1 MIILA
6 SNSPRRK
13 QLLAFGGWSFQV
25 SPVDIDEGVR
35 VGEKPDDY
43 VLRLSRE
50 KAQAARLSLSQPVQ
64 SMDVIVS
71 ADTSVVLNINHDNWE
86 AVQSLPEFIQY
97 GNQTATSQLI
107 LGKPSDEKHAEQIL
121 RLLRNQTHQVYTG
134 ISVMRIADGEMQS
147 MLVATDVPM
156 RDYSDSEMHAYII
169 SGDPFDKAGA
179 YAIQHRDFHPAQEL
193 HGCYANVMGLPVCH
207 LAIMLRKFNLD
218 IQLDI
223 AENCLETFDY
233 SCPISKQVLESNE

>member
-13 QLLAFGGWSFQV
+13 QLLAFGGLSFQV

-35 VGEKPDDY
+35 VGEKPDAY

-50 KAQAARLSLSQPVQ
+50 KAQAAHLSLSRREQTE
-64 SMDVIVS
+64 DVIVS
-71 ADTSVVLNINHDNWE
+71 ADTSVVLSINQDNLE
-86 AVQSLPEFIQY
+86 AVRSLPEFILY
-97 GNQTATSQLI
+97 GNQAASRQII
-107 LGKPSDEKHAEQIL
+107 LGKPSSEKHAEQVL

-134 ISVMRIADGEMQS
+134 ITAMRIADGKMQS
-147 MLVATDVPM
+147 LLVTTDVPM
-156 RDYSDSEMHAYII
+156 RDYSDSEMRAYIK

-207 LAIMLRKFNLD
+207 LAAMLRKINLD
-218 IQLDI
+218 FHLGI
-223 AENCLETFDY
+223 AEKCLEVFDY
-233 SCPISKQVLESNE
+233 SCPISKQVLESDE

>member
-35 VGEKPDDY
+35 VGEKPDAY
-43 VLRLSRE
+43 VLRLSKE
-50 KAQAARLSLSQPVQ
+50 KAQAARLLLSHREQIG
-64 SMDVIVS
+64 DVIVS
-71 ADTSVVLNINHDNWE
+71 ADTSVVLCINQDNSE
-86 AVQSLPEFIQY
+86 AVRSLPEFIQY
-97 GNQTATSQLI
+97 GNQSTSSRLI
-107 LGKPSDEKHAEQIL
+107 LGKPSSEKHAEQIL
-121 RLLRNQTHQVYTG
+121 HLLRNQTHQVYTG
-134 ISVMRIADGEMQS
+134 ITAMRIVDREMQS
-147 MLVATDVPM
+147 RLVTTDVPM
-156 RDYSDSEMHAYII
+156 RDYSDSEMRAYIK

-207 LAIMLRKFNLD
+207 LAVMLRKFNLD
-218 IQLDI
+218 FQSGI
-223 AENCLETFDY
+223 AEKCLEAFDY
-233 SCPISKQVLESNE
+233 SCPISKQVLESDE